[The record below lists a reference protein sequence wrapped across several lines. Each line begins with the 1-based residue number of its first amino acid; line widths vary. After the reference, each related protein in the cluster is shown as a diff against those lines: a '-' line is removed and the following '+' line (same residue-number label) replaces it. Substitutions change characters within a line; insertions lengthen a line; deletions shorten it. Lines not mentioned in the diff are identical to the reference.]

1 VGKYHHRLTLPDGR
15 EAVADYRDPITE
27 TMHAILRARAA
38 DKAPDPADVAAMTAW
53 LEAHLEQ
60 AALCGRGECDHHV

>member
-1 VGKYHHRLTLPDGR
+1 
-15 EAVADYRDPITE
+15 
-27 TMHAILRARAA
+27 
-38 DKAPDPADVAAMTAW
+38 VAAMTAW